1 MIVYV
6 KNNLATTKCK
16 SIEEKFIPPLG
27 QGFQPYRIE
36 FVFGLFNAIDRLIV

>member
-6 KNNLATTKCK
+6 RNNWATTKCE
-16 SIEEKFIPPLG
+16 SIEEKFISPLR
-27 QGFQPYRIE
+27 QGFQAYRIE

>member
-6 KNNLATTKCK
+6 RNNWAT
-16 SIEEKFIPPLG
+16 SIEEKFISPLR
-27 QGFQPYRIE
+27 QGFQAYRIE

>member
-6 KNNLATTKCK
+6 KNDWATIQCE
-16 SIEEKFIPPLG
+16 SIEEKFIPSFR
-27 QGFQPYRIE
+27 QRFRPYRIE